1 MKQKNGGTRSSQA
14 IRSLRPFVHNASIFF
29 EHHNDA
35 KALSNLE
42 RFSRIFQ
49 EFFFFQASLRNC
61 INCVRCD
68 DHFFIFIFPESYEER
83 RTVKEGENEPLKSKK
98 KTNQNKQTI
107 STTTKLK
114 AK

>member
-42 RFSRIFQ
+42 RFSRIF
-49 EFFFFQASLRNC
+49 
-61 INCVRCD
+61 
-68 DHFFIFIFPESYEER
+68 PESYEER
-83 RTVKEGENEPLKSKK
+83 KAVKEGENEHSKSKK
-98 KTNQNKQTI
+98 KTIKTNKQYQQQQN
-107 STTTKLK
+107 
-114 AK
+114 